1 MKLNLANLKVK
12 IDIIDKKK
20 LKTFPVDLSK

>member
-1 MKLNLANLKVK
+1 MKLNLANLKAK

>member
-20 LKTFPVDLSK
+20 LETFPVDLSK